1 MRSRTGLPNTH
12 IAGDSLVAGSG
23 VLRCWRTARWN
34 ASVFR
39 LPLADMLPARS
50 LLIDLTPISARQLLC
65 GKATELRRW
74 CMPQSLRNWT
84 VMAAV
89 NSGPPSVASSSGPSP
104 PAAPLQMPSIS
115 PEVSKGSRTSASESG
130 MWQTTSPACGLLDNY
145 CQLLWGITVA
155 LMMN

>member
-1 MRSRTGLPNTH
+1 MPGCSGGRDFVCSDHCLSASAHLRLRACSRSSRFCFHILCGAYFPGLIGMRSRTGLPNTH

-23 VLRCWRTARWN
+23 VLQCWRTARWN

-50 LLIDLTPISARQLLC
+50 LLIDLTPTSARQLLC
-65 GKATELRRW
+65 GKATELRLW

-89 NSGPPSVASSSGPSP
+89 NSRPPSVASSSG
-104 PAAPLQMPSIS
+104 MP
-115 PEVSKGSRTSASESG
+115 
-130 MWQTTSPACGLLDNY
+130 
-145 CQLLWGITVA
+145 
-155 LMMN
+155 

>member
-1 MRSRTGLPNTH
+1 MPGCSGGRDFVCSDHCLSASAYLWLRACSRSSRFCFHILCGAYFPGLTGMRSRTGLPNTH

-89 NSGPPSVASSSGPSP
+89 NSGSPSVASSSG
-104 PAAPLQMPSIS
+104 MP
-115 PEVSKGSRTSASESG
+115 
-130 MWQTTSPACGLLDNY
+130 
-145 CQLLWGITVA
+145 
-155 LMMN
+155 